1 MFSKLRK
8 RQVHFFGWLT
18 LSLFIVFWWRSPATA
33 DTAKHY
39 KDLEFAP
46 LPEITLPNYERFQL
60 TNGMTVYLIADHE
73 LPLIE
78 GRVLIRTGER
88 WDPLDQVGLA
98 DIATTV
104 MRSGGTANYSPDQ
117 LNQILED
124 KAASVEVSVGNA
136 SGSATFSGL
145 SENTA
150 LILDLF
156 AEVLQRPAFDQAQ
169 IDLAKKQIQGAI
181 ARRND
186 EPGDIAS
193 REFSKL
199 IYGADNPYA
208 STIEYATLKNIQ
220 REDLIKFH
228 QQYFHPAN
236 MILGIVGDFD
246 PKEMRGLINKKFG
259 NWQTTA
265 PPLPALPTVQQVNQ
279 GGIFFV
285 EQPQLT
291 QSNVL
296 LGHLGGKYD
305 SPDYP
310 ALSVL
315 NGVLNGFGSRLFNNI
330 RSKEGLAY
338 SVYGMWAANYD
349 YPGLFVAGGQTRS
362 ESTVAFVKAINQEIE
377 RMRTEPVTAEELQQA
392 KESSLN
398 SFIFN
403 FASPAQTLSRLMSYQ
418 YYGYPEDFIFQYQ
431 RAIAE
436 TTIEDVQRVA
446 QKYLQPDKIVTLVV
460 GNSQEIQPKLETLT
474 KGQKVIPIDVT
485 IPGSKE

>member
-1 MFSKLRK
+1 MFSKLSK
-8 RQVHFFGWLT
+8 RQLHFFGWLT

-39 KDLEFAP
+39 KDLEFSP

-136 SGSATFSGL
+136 SGSAAFSGL
-145 SENTA
+145 SEDTT

-236 MILGIVGDFD
+236 MILGIVGDFE

-265 PPLPALPTVQQVNQ
+265 PPLPDLPTVQQVNQ

-296 LGHLGGKYD
+296 LGHLGGKFD

-315 NGVLNGFGSRLFNNI
+315 NGVLNGFGGRLFNNI

-338 SVYGMWAANYD
+338 SVYGMWSANYD

-362 ESTVAFVKAINQEIE
+362 ESTVPFVQAINQEIE
-377 RMRTEPVTAEELQQA
+377 RIRTQPVTTEELQQA

-403 FASPAQTLSRLMSYQ
+403 FARPAQTLSRLMSYQ

-436 TTIEDVQRVA
+436 TTVEDVQRVA

-474 KGQKVIPIDVT
+474 KGKKVIPIDVT
-485 IPGSKE
+485 IPGS

>member
-39 KDLEFAP
+39 KDVEFAP

-199 IYGADNPYA
+199 IYGTDNPYA

-315 NGVLNGFGSRLFNNI
+315 NGVLNGFGGRLFNNI

-485 IPGSKE
+485 IPGSEE

>member
-1 MFSKLRK
+1 MLSKLRK
-8 RQVHFFGWLT
+8 RQLHFFCLLT

-39 KDLEFAP
+39 TDINFPP

-60 TNGMTVYLIADHE
+60 ANGMTVYLIVDRE

-78 GRVLIRTGER
+78 GRALIRTGER
-88 WDPLDQVGLA
+88 WDPIDQVGLA

-104 MRSGGTANYSPDQ
+104 MRSGGTANHSPDQ

-124 KAASVEVSVGNA
+124 KAASIEVSVANTV
-136 SGSATFSGL
+136 GSAGFSGL
-145 SENTA
+145 SEDTA
-150 LILDLF
+150 LIMGLF
-156 AEVLQRPAFDQAQ
+156 AEVLQQPVFDQAQ
-169 IDLAKKQIQGAI
+169 IDLAKKQMQGAI

-186 EPGDIAS
+186 EPSNIAR

-208 STIEYATLKNIQ
+208 STVEYATLKNIQ

-236 MILGIVGDFD
+236 IILGIVGDFD
-246 PKEMRGLINKKFG
+246 PQEIRALINKNFG

-265 PPLPALPTVQQVNQ
+265 PALPPLPIVKQVNQ
-279 GGIFFV
+279 GGTFFV

-291 QSNVL
+291 QSNIL
-296 LGHLGGKYD
+296 LGHLGGQYD

-315 NGVLNGFGSRLFNNI
+315 NSVLNGFGGRLFNNI
-330 RSKEGLAY
+330 RSKKGLAY
-338 SVYGMWAANYD
+338 SVYGFWGAGYD
-349 YPGLFVAGGQTRS
+349 YPSLFIAGGQTRS
-362 ESTVAFVKAINQEIE
+362 ESTVPFVQAINQEIE
-377 RMRTEPVTAEELQQA
+377 RIRTQPITEEELQQA

-403 FASPAQTLSRLMSYQ
+403 FARPSQTLGRLMSYQ
-418 YYGYPEDFIFQYQ
+418 YYDYPEDFIFQYQ
-431 RAIAE
+431 QAIAS
-436 TTIEDVQRVA
+436 TTIEDIRRVA

-460 GNSQEIQPKLETLT
+460 GNSQEIQPALETLS
-474 KGQKVIPIDVT
+474 KGKKVIPIDVT
-485 IPGSKE
+485 IAGNEE

>member
-199 IYGADNPYA
+199 IYGTDNPYA

-315 NGVLNGFGSRLFNNI
+315 NGVLNGFGGRLFNNI

-485 IPGSKE
+485 IPGSEE

>member
-1 MFSKLRK
+1 MLSKLRK
-8 RQVHFFGWLT
+8 RQLHFFGWLT

-39 KDLEFAP
+39 TDLDFPP

-60 TNGMTVYLIADHE
+60 PNGMTVYLIVDHE

-78 GRVLIRTGER
+78 GTALIRTGER
-88 WDPLDQVGLA
+88 WDPIDKVGLA

-104 MRSGGTANYSPDQ
+104 IRSGGTANHSPDQ

-124 KAASVEVSVGNA
+124 KAASVEVSVGNTSA
-136 SGSATFSGL
+136 SASFSGL
-145 SENTA
+145 SEDTV
-150 LILDLF
+150 LILGLF
-156 AEVLQRPAFDQAQ
+156 ADVLQKPVFDQAQ
-169 IDLAKKQIQGAI
+169 IDLAKKQIKGAI
-181 ARRND
+181 TRRND

-193 REFSKL
+193 REFRKL

-208 STIEYATLKNIQ
+208 STVEYATLNNIQ
-220 REDLIKFH
+220 RQDLIKFH

-236 MILGIVGDFD
+236 IILGIVGDFD
-246 PKEMRGLINKKFG
+246 PKEMRGLINEKFG

-265 PPLPALPTVQQVNQ
+265 PPLPPLPVVKQVNQ
-279 GGIFFV
+279 GGTFFV

-315 NGVLNGFGSRLFNNI
+315 NAVLNGFGGRLFNNI

-338 SVYGMWAANYD
+338 SVYGMWGAGYD
-349 YPGLFVAGGQTRS
+349 YPGLFIAGGQTRS
-362 ESTVAFVKAINQEIE
+362 ESTVPFVQAINQEIE
-377 RMRTEPVTAEELQQA
+377 RIRTQPITLEELQQA

-403 FASPAQTLSRLMSYQ
+403 FARPSQTLSRLMSYQ

-431 RAIAE
+431 RAVEA
-436 TTIEDVQRVA
+436 TTIEDVKRVA
-446 QKYLQPDKIVTLVV
+446 QKYLQPEKIVTLVV
-460 GNSQEIQPKLETLT
+460 GNSEEIKPTLETLT
-474 KGQKVIPIDVT
+474 KGQKVIPIDIT
-485 IPGSKE
+485 IPGTGE

>member
-246 PKEMRGLINKKFG
+246 PKEMRGLINEKFG

-265 PPLPALPTVQQVNQ
+265 PPLPPLPTVKQVNQ

-315 NGVLNGFGSRLFNNI
+315 NAVLSGFGGRLFNNI

-362 ESTVAFVKAINQEIE
+362 ESTVPFVQAINQEIE
-377 RMRTEPVTAEELQQA
+377 RIRTQPVTAEELQQA

-403 FASPAQTLSRLMSYQ
+403 FASPAQTLARLMSYQ

>member
-1 MFSKLRK
+1 MLSKLRK
-8 RQVHFFGWLT
+8 RQLHFFGWLT

-39 KDLEFAP
+39 TDINFPP

-60 TNGMTVYLIADHE
+60 TNGMTVYLIVDRE

-78 GRVLIRTGER
+78 GQVLIRTGER
-88 WDPLDQVGLA
+88 WDPIDKVGLA

-104 MRSGGTANYSPDQ
+104 MRSGGTANHSPDQ

-124 KAASVEVSVGNA
+124 KAASIEISVGNS
-136 SGSATFSGL
+136 SGSASFSGL

-150 LILDLF
+150 LIMDLF
-156 AEVLQRPAFDQAQ
+156 AEVLQKPVFDQAQ
-169 IDLAKKQIQGAI
+169 IDLAKKQTQGAI

-186 EPGDIAS
+186 EPGSIAS

-220 REDLIKFH
+220 RQDLIKFH

-246 PKEMRGLINKKFG
+246 PKEMRALINEKFG

-265 PPLPALPTVQQVNQ
+265 PSLPPLPIVKQVNQ
-279 GGIFFV
+279 GGTFFV

-315 NGVLNGFGSRLFNNI
+315 NAVLNGFGGRLFNNI

-338 SVYGMWAANYD
+338 SVYGFWGAGYD
-349 YPGLFVAGGQTRS
+349 YPSLFVAGGQTR
-362 ESTVAFVKAINQEIE
+362 
-377 RMRTEPVTAEELQQA
+377 
-392 KESSLN
+392 
-398 SFIFN
+398 
-403 FASPAQTLSRLMSYQ
+403 
-418 YYGYPEDFIFQYQ
+418 
-431 RAIAE
+431 
-436 TTIEDVQRVA
+436 
-446 QKYLQPDKIVTLVV
+446 
-460 GNSQEIQPKLETLT
+460 
-474 KGQKVIPIDVT
+474 
-485 IPGSKE
+485 

>member
-39 KDLEFAP
+39 KDLEFSP

-60 TNGMTVYLIADHE
+60 TNGMTVYLIANHE

-150 LILDLF
+150 LILDVF

-169 IDLAKKQIQGAI
+169 IDLAKKQIQGVI

-236 MILGIVGDFD
+236 MILGIVGDFE
-246 PKEMRGLINKKFG
+246 PKEMRGLINEKFG

-265 PPLPALPTVQQVNQ
+265 PLLPPLPTVQQVNQ

-315 NGVLNGFGSRLFNNI
+315 NAVLNGFGGRLFNNI

-436 TTIEDVQRVA
+436 TTVEDVQRVA

-474 KGQKVIPIDVT
+474 KGQKIIPIDVT
-485 IPGSKE
+485 IPGSEE

>member
-8 RQVHFFGWLT
+8 RQLHFFGWLT

-73 LPLIE
+73 LPIIE

-98 DIATTV
+98 GIATTV

-145 SENTA
+145 SENTV

-181 ARRND
+181 TRRND

-236 MILGIVGDFD
+236 MILGIVGDFE
-246 PKEMRGLINKKFG
+246 PKEMRGLINEKFG

-296 LGHLGGKYD
+296 LGHLGGKLD

-315 NGVLNGFGSRLFNNI
+315 NAVLNGFGGRLFNNI

-377 RMRTEPVTAEELQQA
+377 RMRTQTVTAEELQQA

-403 FASPAQTLSRLMSYQ
+403 FASPAQTLSRLMTYQ

-436 TTIEDVQRVA
+436 TTVEDVQRVA

-460 GNSQEIQPKLETLT
+460 GNSQDIQPKLETLT

-485 IPGSKE
+485 IPGSEE